1 MRRKRSPIVCWLES
15 ISVKKF
21 WKLRAEGISGHGPLS
36 STLKLFPTDNHS
48 QKKSLVFSKES
59 HWNQL
64 FVIIVRMGYMLINR
78 RPTENELKSSF
89 GSGFLSFNIIISY
102 NITLL
107 SSFIFNHTTYIIVYI
122 LHIYF
127 YISFSF
133 YAAAPLCVYI
143 YMASQL
149 SIFNGIY
156 EYANGFVSLFCDAS
170 WAPVLLFIFSV
181 LFCCVIVGFFF
192 YIV

>member
-21 WKLRAEGISGHGPLS
+21 WKLRAEGISGHGPPS

-107 SSFIFNHTTYIIVYI
+107 SSFIFNHTTYITVYI

-127 YISFSF
+127 LFPF
-133 YAAAPLCVYI
+133 LFTLQLLCVYI
-143 YMASQL
+143 YTWLPSLVFLMGFMSMLMAL
-149 SIFNGIY
+149 
-156 EYANGFVSLFCDAS
+156 SLFFVM
-170 WAPVLLFIFSV
+170 PLGLLFFCLFV
-181 LFCCVIVGFFF
+181 LSYSAVL
-192 YIV
+192 